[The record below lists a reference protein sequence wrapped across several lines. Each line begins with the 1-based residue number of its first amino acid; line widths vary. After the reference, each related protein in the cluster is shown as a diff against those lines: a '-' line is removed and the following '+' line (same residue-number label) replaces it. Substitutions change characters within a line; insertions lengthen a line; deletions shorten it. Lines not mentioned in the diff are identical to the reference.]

1 MPELRIAFLGDVV
14 GAAGRR
20 AVAHAWPKLR
30 DLHNVH
36 ALVVNGENARNG
48 SGCSPDN
55 YKELRR
61 SGADAVTLGDHVF
74 KDRAILEM
82 LDDPRQP
89 IARPANLSGGAP
101 GKRIIELELP
111 ESVSVMFGKKKESG
125 VRLGEPDHPG
135 ARIGEPGYPG
145 PKVYVLTVL
154 GRLYMPLMSNSPFE
168 CVDRELELLGA
179 EHPDAMVLV
188 EIHAEAT
195 SEKQAMAWHCLEN
208 WSGREGKVGPR
219 VVAVVGTH
227 THCQTNDAR
236 LLEHSLAAITDLGMC
251 GPHRSV
257 IGRDVRATLSN
268 MARQMPASLDVADGD
283 NRACGVIVRIDAE
296 HRRAMGIE
304 VVNISVP
311 E

>member
-1 MPELRIAFLGDVV
+1 MSEMAEIRVAFLGDVV

-30 DLHNVH
+30 DLHGVH
-36 ALVVNGENARNG
+36 ALIVNGENARNG

-61 SGADAVTLGDHVF
+61 SGVDAVTLGDHVF

-82 LDDPRQP
+82 LEDPLQP
-89 IARPANLSGGAP
+89 IGRPANLSEGAP
-101 GKRIIELELP
+101 GKRIVDVELP
-111 ESVSVMFGKKKESG
+111 EAVTGMG
-125 VRLGEPDHPG
+125 HPG
-135 ARIGEPGYPG
+135 GKGAPLGDRGYPTLH
-145 PKVYVLTVL
+145 VMTVL

-168 CVDRELELLGA
+168 CVDREMEALAASEGGKS
-179 EHPDAMVLV
+179 AMVIV

-195 SEKQAMAWHCLEN
+195 SEKQAMAWHCLEK
-208 WSGREGKVGPR
+208 WTGREGKAGPR
-219 VVAVVGTH
+219 VVAVVGSH
-227 THCQTNDAR
+227 THVQTADAR

-257 IGRDVRATLSN
+257 IGRDVKATLST
-268 MARQMPASLDVADGD
+268 MVQQRPAALDVADGD
-283 NRACGVIVRIDAE
+283 NRACGVILRLDPQN
-296 HRRAMGIE
+296 RRASGIE

>member
-1 MPELRIAFLGDVV
+1 MSELRIAFLGDVV

-30 DLHNVH
+30 DLHAVH
-36 ALVVNGENARNG
+36 SLIVNGENARNG

-61 SGADAVTLGDHVF
+61 SGVDAVTLGDHVF

-82 LDDPRQP
+82 LEDPLQP
-89 IARPANLSGGAP
+89 IGRPANLSAGAP
-101 GKRIIELELP
+101 GKRIVRVDLP
-111 ESVSVMFGKKKESG
+111 EK
-125 VRLGEPDHPG
+125 
-135 ARIGEPGYPG
+135 A
-145 PKVYVLTVL
+145 PKSPPVYVLTVL
-154 GRLYMPLMSNSPFE
+154 GRLFMGLMSNSPFE
-168 CVDRELELLGA
+168 CVDREMALLG
-179 EHPDAMVLV
+179 EGEDKDAMVIV

-195 SEKQAMAWHCLEN
+195 SEKQAMAWYCLEK
-208 WSGREGKVGPR
+208 WSGREGKQGPR
-219 VVAVVGTH
+219 VVGVVGTH
-227 THCQTNDAR
+227 THVQTADAR
-236 LLEHSLAAITDLGMC
+236 VLEHSVGAITDLGMC

-257 IGRDVRATLSN
+257 IGRDVKATLSN

-283 NRACGVIVRIDAE
+283 NRACGVILRIDPE

-304 VVNISVP
+304 AVNISVP

>member
-1 MPELRIAFLGDVV
+1 MGELRIAFLGDVV

-20 AVAHAWPKLR
+20 AMAHAWPKLR

-61 SGADAVTLGDHVF
+61 AGADAVTLGDHVF

-82 LDDPRQP
+82 LEDPRQP
-89 IARPANLSGGAP
+89 IARPANLSSGAP
-101 GKRIIELELP
+101 GKRLIEIELP
-111 ESVSVMFGKKKESG
+111 EKVMGMAGAGKMPR
-125 VRLGEPDHPG
+125 VF
-135 ARIGEPGYPG
+135 
-145 PKVYVLTVL
+145 VLTVL
-154 GRLYMPLMSNSPFE
+154 GRLYMPLMSNSPFD
-168 CVDRELELLGA
+168 CVDAELELLA
-179 EHPDAMVLV
+179 ETEDGSEAMVLV

-208 WSGREGKVGPR
+208 WSGREGKMGPR

-236 LLEHSLAAITDLGMC
+236 LLEHSVAAITDLGMC

-304 VVNISVP
+304 IVNISVP

>member
-20 AVAHAWPKLR
+20 AMAHAWPKLR

-82 LDDPRQP
+82 LEDPRQP
-89 IARPANLSGGAP
+89 IARPANLSSGAP
-101 GKRIIELELP
+101 GKRIIEVELP
-111 ESVSVMFGKKKESG
+111 EKVAGFG
-125 VRLGEPDHPG
+125 VPG
-135 ARIGEPGYPG
+135 TP
-145 PKVYVLTVL
+145 PKLYVLTVL
-154 GRLYMPLMSNSPFE
+154 GRLYMPLMANSPFE
-168 CVDRELELLGA
+168 CVDREMELLGA

-208 WSGREGKVGPR
+208 WSGREGKDGPR

-236 LLEHSLAAITDLGMC
+236 LLEHSVAAITDLGMC

>member
-1 MPELRIAFLGDVV
+1 MGELRIAFLGDVV

-20 AVAHAWPKLR
+20 AMAHAWPKLR
-30 DLHNVH
+30 DQHNVH
-36 ALVVNGENARNG
+36 ALIVNGENARNG

-61 SGADAVTLGDHVF
+61 AGADAVTLGDHVF

-82 LDDPRQP
+82 LEDPRQP
-89 IARPANLSGGAP
+89 IARPANLSSGAP
-101 GKRIIELELP
+101 GKRIIEVELP
-111 ESVSVMFGKKKESG
+111 EKVMGMAGAGKM
-125 VRLGEPDHPG
+125 
-135 ARIGEPGYPG
+135 

-168 CVDRELELLGA
+168 CVDTELDLLGTSEGSA
-179 EHPDAMVLV
+179 EAMVLV

-195 SEKQAMAWHCLEN
+195 SEKQAMAWHCLEK
-208 WSGREGKVGPR
+208 WSGREGKEGPR

-236 LLEHSLAAITDLGMC
+236 VLEHSVAAITDLGMC

-283 NRACGVIVRIDAE
+283 NRACGVIVRIDTE

-304 VVNISVP
+304 IVNISVP